1 MNIRN
6 TNLVKKT
13 DMKTKYF
20 IFGAALCGA
29 MGLGLTSCDNDKFL
43 DVTHYSM
50 LEGDAMFESD
60 ANAIKGMTGC
70 YDQLLPRTNDD
81 PYKYWIFNG
90 CHPTMDSQAS
100 VWDKDFMTQ
109 NWTASQD
116 QLKTFWTQS
125 YTCAA
130 RCNDFLAG
138 LEKAEAISEDV
149 KKHLKGEAMAL
160 RGFEFFGL
168 ANTFGRVP
176 LLITGETYL
185 TNPTKPKASSFEEMW
200 DFVIKDFEQ
209 AAELLDWK
217 PFQGQYGRC
226 TKGMALTFLGDAYMW
241 KAYTVPE
248 KANECYQKA
257 YDAFKKVI
265 DSGEYELSPSFTAL
279 YDAAEAW
286 PKECIWQVLL
296 NTGDNFGSWDASQ
309 TANAKGWTGFY
320 FGPTSN
326 GAWGTYQMSWELY
339 DDFENYL
346 DGPYAGSF
354 DKRRDGSMVTAT
366 VPAELRTEHPTWEQ
380 RVKPSAKWIA
390 ENKKYIRGYSSV
402 QFDANGDTIKWKD
415 EKNVEHPYKWF
426 KQKDG
431 TVVAKKEAEEG
442 DVEEYIYSD
451 NAYNKYYAQYL
462 TEKLANGKDNPTYDS
477 EFGCG
482 IYDLQHPIGFNPFN
496 QEFVGW
502 CGYHWTSTD
511 PAPTVWST
519 KHWRNGRGCD
529 WDTGN
534 LWLPDHIYFKRYAN
548 VLLDQAECCFN
559 LGKDAEGWALIKQ
572 IRERAFGNLEV
583 GKDLSSHVAYF
594 QRMADFYKDQG
605 HGDAVDLDGNYPFA
619 FNTAAV
625 TVPDAQTYY
634 AGIKSAK
641 GYQSPVWK
649 VAVNEERRKEFSAE
663 PYLRSDMH
671 KSGFLEDHV
680 NTVYPKNTLPQKGKS
695 VIKEWRTAR
704 DFDFK
709 MEKMF
714 MPIPENEILM
724 NPDCEQ
730 NPGY

>member
-1 MNIRN
+1 
-6 TNLVKKT
+6 
-13 DMKTKYF
+13 MKTKYF
-20 IFGAALCGA
+20 IFGAALCSA

-50 LEGDAMFESD
+50 LSEEAQFESD
-60 ANAIKGMTGC
+60 ANAIKVMTGC

-100 VWDKDFMTQ
+100 GWDKDFMTQ
-109 NWTASQD
+109 NWTSSQA
-116 QLKTFWTQS
+116 QLKTFWSQS
-125 YTCAA
+125 YTCAS

-138 LEKAEAISEDV
+138 LEKATTISDDV

-200 DFVIKDFEQ
+200 DFVIKDFKE

-217 PFQGQYGRC
+217 PFQNQYGRC

-248 KANECYQKA
+248 KAQECYQKA
-257 YDAFKKVI
+257 YEAFQEVI
-265 DSGEYELSPSFTAL
+265 NSGEYELSPSFTAL
-279 YDAAEAW
+279 YDATEAW

-296 NTGDNFGSWDASQ
+296 NTGDNYGSWDASQ

-339 DDFENYL
+339 DSFENYL
-346 DGPYAGSF
+346 GTDVF

-366 VPAELRTEHPTWEQ
+366 VPYEMWKDHPTWEQ
-380 RVKPSAKWIA
+380 RVTPSAKWIEA
-390 ENKKYIRGYSSV
+390 NKSHLRGYV
-402 QFDANGDTIKWKD
+402 NKGD
-415 EKNVEHPYKWF
+415 EKNPDWQF
-426 KQKDG
+426 DQ
-431 TVVAKKEAEEG
+431 AEYDKYAITAEG
-442 DVEEYIYSD
+442 D
-451 NAYNKYYAQYL
+451 N
-462 TEKLANGKDNPTYDS
+462 
-477 EFGCG
+477 G
-482 IYDLQHPIGFNPFN
+482 IYDPKHPIGFNPFN

-502 CGYHWTSTD
+502 CGYHWASND

-529 WDTGN
+529 WSTGN

-548 VLLDQAECCFN
+548 VLLDMAECCFN
-559 LGKDAEGWALIKQ
+559 LGMDAEGWGYIKQ

-583 GKDLSSHVAYF
+583 GKNLDSHIDYF
-594 QRMADFYKDQG
+594 QKIADFYGDQG
-605 HGDAVDLDGNYPFA
+605 HGDAVDLWTTPDPEIPERKEYHYPFA

-625 TVPDAQTYY
+625 AVPDAQTYY
-634 AGIKSAK
+634 AGVKAAK
-641 GYQSPVWK
+641 GYSSPVWK

-680 NTVYPKNTLPQKGKS
+680 NTVYPKNNLPTKGPE
-695 VIKEWRTAR
+695 VIKQWKTAR
-704 DFDFK
+704 DFDFN
-709 MEKMF
+709 MDKMF

-730 NPGY
+730 NKGY

>member
-1 MNIRN
+1 MKINN
-6 TNLVKKT
+6 SNLVKKT

-50 LEGDAMFESD
+50 LSEEAQFESD
-60 ANAIKGMTGC
+60 ANAIKVMTGC

-100 VWDKDFMTQ
+100 GWDKDFMTQ
-109 NWTASQD
+109 NWTSTQD
-116 QLKTFWTQS
+116 QLKTFWSQS
-125 YTCAA
+125 YTCAS

-138 LEKAEAISEDV
+138 LEKATTISADV

-200 DFVIKDFEQ
+200 DFVIKDFKE

-241 KAYTVPE
+241 KAYTCPE
-248 KANECYQKA
+248 KKAECYQKA
-257 YDAFKKVI
+257 YDAFQEVI
-265 DSGEYELSPSFTAL
+265 NSGEYELSPSFTAL
-279 YDAAEAW
+279 YDATEAW

-296 NTGDNFGSWDASQ
+296 NTGDNYGSWDASQ

-339 DDFENYL
+339 DSFENYL
-346 DGPYAGSF
+346 GTNVF

-366 VPAELRTEHPTWEQ
+366 VPYEMWKEHPTWEQ
-380 RVKPSAKWIA
+380 RVKPSDKWIEA
-390 ENKKYIRGYSSV
+390 NKSHLRGYV
-402 QFDANGDTIKWKD
+402 NKGTDEAPDYQFDQAAYDAYAIT
-415 EKNVEHPYKWF
+415 
-426 KQKDG
+426 
-431 TVVAKKEAEEG
+431 AEG
-442 DVEEYIYSD
+442 D
-451 NAYNKYYAQYL
+451 N
-462 TEKLANGKDNPTYDS
+462 
-477 EFGCG
+477 G
-482 IYDLQHPIGFNPFN
+482 IYDPKHPIGFNPFN

-502 CGYHWTSTD
+502 CGYHWASND

-529 WDTGN
+529 WSTGN

-583 GKDLSSHVAYF
+583 GKNLDSHIDYF
-594 QRMADFYKDQG
+594 QKIADFYGDQG
-605 HGDAVDLDGNYPFA
+605 HGDAVDLWTIPDPNIPERKEYHYPFA
-619 FNTAAV
+619 FNTVVV

-634 AGIKSAK
+634 AGIKAAR
-641 GYQSPVWK
+641 GYESPVWK
-649 VAVNEERRKEFSAE
+649 VAINEERRKEFSAE

-680 NTVYPKNTLPQKGKS
+680 NHVYPKNELPVNGPS

-704 DFDFK
+704 NFDFK

-724 NPDCEQ
+724 NPDCKQ
-730 NPGY
+730 NDGY

>member
-1 MNIRN
+1 MKINN
-6 TNLVKKT
+6 SNLVKKT

-50 LEGDAMFESD
+50 LSEEAQFESD
-60 ANAIKGMTGC
+60 ANAIKVMTGC

-100 VWDKDFMTQ
+100 GWDKDFMTQ
-109 NWTASQD
+109 NWTSTQA
-116 QLKTFWTQS
+116 QLKTFWSQS
-125 YTCAA
+125 YTCAS

-138 LEKAEAISEDV
+138 LEKATTISADV

-200 DFVIKDFEQ
+200 DFVIKDFKE

-241 KAYTVPE
+241 KAYTCPE
-248 KANECYQKA
+248 KKAECYQKA
-257 YDAFKKVI
+257 YDAFQEVI
-265 DSGEYELSPSFTAL
+265 NSGEYELSPSFTAL
-279 YDAAEAW
+279 YDATEAW

-296 NTGDNFGSWDASQ
+296 NTGDNYGSWDASQ

-346 DGPYAGSF
+346 GTNVY

-366 VPAELRTEHPTWEQ
+366 VPNEKWLAEHPTWEQ
-380 RVKPSAKWIA
+380 RVKPSDKWLA
-390 ENKKYIRGYSSV
+390 ENKKYVRGWSNIQY
-402 QFDANGDTIKWKD
+402 DAAGDTIYGTKD
-415 EKNVEHPYKWF
+415 GKKVPYTWF

-431 TVVAKKEAEEG
+431 AVKAKLEAEEG
-442 DVEEYIYSD
+442 DVPEYIYSE
-451 NAYNKYYAQYL
+451 NAYNKYMDTYYAD
-462 TEKLANGKDNPTYDS
+462 TEA
-477 EFGCG
+477 GCG
-482 IYDLQHPIGFNPFN
+482 IYDAKHPIGFNPFN

-502 CGYHWTSTD
+502 CGFHWASSD

-529 WDTGN
+529 WSTGN

-548 VLLDQAECCFN
+548 VLLDMAECCFN
-559 LGKDAEGWALIKQ
+559 LGKDAEGWSYVQQ

-583 GKDLSSHVAYF
+583 GKNLDSHIDYF
-594 QRMADFYKDQG
+594 QKIADFYGDQG
-605 HGDAVDLDGNYPFA
+605 HGDAVDLWTIPDPNIPERKEYHYPFA
-619 FNTAAV
+619 FNTTPV

-634 AGIKSAK
+634 AGVKAAK
-641 GYQSPVWK
+641 GYSSPVWK

-663 PYLRSDMH
+663 PYLRSDLH

-680 NTVYPKNTLPQKGKS
+680 NTVYPKNNLPTKGKS
-695 VIKEWRTAR
+695 VIYEWRTAR
-704 DFDFK
+704 DFDFN
-709 MEKMF
+709 MDKMF

-730 NPGY
+730 NKGY